1 MEVSLQAF
9 DKVYSLVV
17 ESKPNMSSLGREV
30 YTFLSRLGLRLRL
43 HFFIIL
49 KSKEIILGTIFGIW

>member
-17 ESKPNMSSLGREV
+17 ESKPNMNSLGREV

>member
-30 YTFLSRLGLRLRL
+30 YTFLSSLGLRLRL